1 MAEFDYNS
9 FSQSLD
15 EYKKFVN
22 NKHWADL
29 TESETFYV
37 EDKEKLKIS
46 KFRHGGGDFSRS

>member
-15 EYKKFVN
+15 EYKEFVN

-37 EDKEKLKIS
+37 EDKDSDELIVY
-46 KFRHGGGDFSRS
+46 FMNI